1 VKTGKKQL
9 DIIQKDTVFMPL
21 ITILVIFCYSIVY
34 AANEES
40 NTLVFQRATFTANLE
55 EESLKNVF
63 EKLQKETGIWV
74 RVPESELDERVS
86 VQFENLAIEEGL
98 RRILHT
104 MNYSFLFDQD
114 NNLIGAF
121 VFGKA
126 NRNRN
131 ATDRANLNEQMIK
144 AIMDGNT
151 AAVVEFLSNGADVNA
166 IGRYSGWTPL
176 ILAAKKGDTELV
188 KFLLTHGADVNVKS
202 NVRNRT
208 AIMEATRNRNVET
221 VKALLIADADV
232 NAVDW
237 EGYTVLMFAA
247 VSGQR
252 AIVEVL
258 LTHGADVNL
267 KNKTDSS
274 ALMMASGYPDVYEK
288 LKAAG
293 AQE

>member
-1 VKTGKKQL
+1 
-9 DIIQKDTVFMPL
+9 
-21 ITILVIFCYSIVY
+21 
-34 AANEES
+34 
-40 NTLVFQRATFTANLE
+40 
-55 EESLKNVF
+55 
-63 EKLQKETGIWV
+63 
-74 RVPESELDERVS
+74 
-86 VQFENLAIEEGL
+86 
-98 RRILHT
+98 
-104 MNYSFLFDQD
+104 
-114 NNLIGAF
+114 
-121 VFGKA
+121 
-126 NRNRN
+126 
-131 ATDRANLNEQMIK
+131 
-144 AIMDGNT
+144 
-151 AAVVEFLSNGADVNA
+151 
-166 IGRYSGWTPL
+166 
-176 ILAAKKGDTELV
+176 
-188 KFLLTHGADVNVKS
+188 
-202 NVRNRT
+202 
-208 AIMEATRNRNVET
+208 MEATRNRNVET